1 MTRLPQLRQRR
12 AEILRHIGSLEK
24 MRRGS
29 VTHQFHKLRRPGSST
44 PVFSGPYPL
53 FTCKKDG
60 RTVARRL
67 RDPEEIRRLE
77 EQVENY
83 HAFRRLCSQLVDV
96 SEAICD
102 EELD

>member
-1 MTRLPQLRQRR
+1 MLRQKR
-12 AEILRHIGSLEK
+12 AELLRHIGSLEE

-29 VTHQFHKLRRPGSST
+29 VIRQFLKVRRQDTPE

-53 FTCKKDG
+53 FTFKKDG
-60 RTVARRL
+60 QTVSRRL
-67 RDPEEIRRLE
+67 RDPEEIHRLE
-77 EQVENY
+77 HQVENY

-102 EELD
+102 EKERE